1 MSMPWVDGIC
11 GALHV
16 CMPGAKWSNAR
27 RRIVRYS
34 LVSMLMVFKK
44 ISDKIDKKY
53 KDYQS
58 FVDCGLLTEEE
69 KKKIEKYEETTDKQ
83 YHCYWVP
90 MRWTQ
95 RVVREVYD
103 EGGISDVMLT
113 KILNEIQAYTNCCG
127 TLLCYAWVNIPLVY
141 TQIVTI
147 SCYIYFGVALLGRQH
162 LNPTRYVGAG
172 GKYVRVEGDTA
183 DSVNL
188 VGYDDAILDFY
199 VPIFLVL
206 QYIFYFGW
214 LQVAKSLINPCGG
227 EDDEDFDM
235 EYLVNRNFQVGF
247 LMIKDTNEEVKLDAQ
262 DLCRYD
268 KEDPP
273 LILQRKSGDSR
284 LKRASSTTRDVFSK
298 AGMEDLSNFKM
309 VTMDEIKS
317 KFSPHS
323 PQKRSLV
330 SLDSGDNQKDS
341 ST

>member
-11 GALHV
+11 GVLHV
-16 CMPGAKWSNAR
+16 YMPGAKWSEAR

-53 KDYQS
+53 KNYQS

-69 KKKIEKYEETTDKQ
+69 KKKIEKYDETTDKQ

-95 RVVREVYD
+95 KVVREVYD
-103 EGGISDVMLT
+103 EGGITDVMLN
-113 KILNEIQAYTNCCG
+113 KILSEIQAYTNCCG

-147 SCYIYFGVALLGRQH
+147 SCYIYFGVSLLGRQH

-172 GKYVRVEGDTA
+172 GNYVVVAEGTA

-188 VGYDDAILDFY
+188 VGYDDSILDFY

-214 LQVAKSLINPCGG
+214 LQVAKTLINPCGG
-227 EDDEDFDM
+227 DDDEDFDM

-247 LMIKDTNEEVKLDAQ
+247 LMIKDDNEIEDLDAQ
-262 DLCRYD
+262 NLCKFDR
-268 KEDPP
+268 EDPP
-273 LILQRKSGDSR
+273 LILQRKSRD
-284 LKRASSTTRDVFSK
+284 LKKRASSTTREVFSK
-298 AGMEDLSNFKM
+298 DGMEDLSNFKM
-309 VTMDEIKS
+309 ITMDEIKS
-317 KFSPHS
+317 KFSPQS
-323 PQKRSLV
+323 PRTQQNHV
-330 SLDSGDNQKDS
+330 GGEN
-341 ST
+341 